1 MLIFNVPLIAFVVP
15 TAEGAETRVSVDS
28 LLFRLGPM
36 LTATMFL
43 LPVVIKVFGFTPYG
57 RKKEKILDVIWGLEQ
72 EKDME
77 RERRV
82 QVQGQL

>member
-15 TAEGAETRVSVDS
+15 AAEGAETRVSVDS

-57 RKKEKILDVIWGLEQ
+57 RKKEKVLDVKLIILQLIVIKMDVTGL
-72 EKDME
+72 
-77 RERRV
+77 
-82 QVQGQL
+82 LF

>member
-1 MLIFNVPLIAFVVP
+1 MTGELGAEVLIFNVPLIAFVVP

-57 RKKEKILDVIWGLEQ
+57 KKKEEVLDVKLT
-72 EKDME
+72 
-77 RERRV
+77 V
-82 QVQGQL
+82 LQLIII